1 MFPRKLIYRKA
12 CGPTRSVQHL
22 FVWVYRKR
30 CLRFYLISLSANHGI
45 RAVNFQRRELLEI
58 ARHVLS
64 AQRVL
69 SLMALDACALEPGRR
84 FVTERGKKQRK
95 PKFKPGPHCLGN
107 DRAKPNVLYFCEPR
121 QCASNENPFK
131 VSCQDLANRK
141 QVIFRMKTT
150 FISTSWRTENCS
162 CKGE

>member
-69 SLMALDACALEPGRR
+69 SLMALDACALEPGGR
-84 FVTERGKKQRK
+84 FVTERGKKKESRNLN
-95 PKFKPGPHCLGN
+95 PGLTAWVMTGRNQTFCIFVS
-107 DRAKPNVLYFCEPR
+107 RAS
-121 QCASNENPFK
+121 A
-131 VSCQDLANRK
+131 LA
-141 QVIFRMKTT
+141 MKTLSKSAVK
-150 FISTSWRTENCS
+150 I
-162 CKGE
+162 